1 MKHLTLKLFF
11 VDFSKKYPHGY
22 FPTSLLLEIRALKLY
37 YGIIVRMVDSL
48 LEPDMR
54 DSLSS
59 EERQSVSDIA
69 AMLLQK
75 QQFR

>member
-1 MKHLTLKLFF
+1 MDFQEFF
-11 VDFSKKYPHGY
+11 ETF
-22 FPTSLLLEIRALKLY
+22 FPTSLWLEIRALKLY
-37 YGIIVRMVDSL
+37 YRIIVRMVDSL